1 MSKRELSKYLHSLS
15 KKELET
21 QVQELYDRLKEV
33 REFYNFVFNPKE
45 DIMVDE
51 AKFKISKE
59 YFPAA
64 NRKPKRRRSVAQ
76 KFIRTFIKL
85 GVDPHL
91 VADVM
96 LYNIEIAQAAN
107 GEKTINQDSFFKSM
121 LNSFEEALAYIGE
134 QNLSLKFSNRIEK
147 ILENVLEQKW
157 INAEAFE
164 LQFDKFTMKN

>member
-45 DIMVDE
+45 DKMVDE

-59 YFPAA
+59 YFPVA

-91 VADVM
+91 IADVM

-107 GEKTINQDSFFKSM
+107 AEKTINQDSFFKSM
-121 LNSFEEALAYIGE
+121 LNSFEEALAYMHE
-134 QNLSLKFSNRIEK
+134 QNLTSKFHSRIEK
-147 ILENVLEQKW
+147 ILDNTEQQKW
-157 INAEAFE
+157 LNADAFE
-164 LQFDKFTMKN
+164 IQFDKFMLKR